1 MSGYPPACMDCKH
14 FRKGWSFTC
23 NLTAT
28 TMEYF
33 DVIHGV
39 IRTGQVGNDCRDE
52 RAVKG
57 SCGPEG
63 KLWEAKD
70 EQRTA

>member
-1 MSGYPPACMDCKH
+1 MSGYPPACIDCKH
-14 FRKGWSFTC
+14 CRKAWSYTC

-28 TMEYF
+28 TIEYF

-39 IRTGQVGNDCRDE
+39 IRTGQEGNQCRDE
-52 RAVKG
+52 RKGSG

-63 KLWEAKD
+63 KLWEAKY
-70 EQRTA
+70 EQCTA